1 MKSLIILI
9 LMPCSVLALGG
20 QFGILHILKR
30 RFWIQGRCLEK
41 EMDLAAESY
50 DDSWMMEIQGKQGRD
65 ETNNRKNRRN
75 GRSKQRK

>member
-1 MKSLIILI
+1 MKSLIISI

-30 RFWIQGRCLEK
+30 RFWIQGVVLEE
-41 EMDLAAESY
+41 EMDLAAERY
-50 DDSWMMEIQGKQGRD
+50 DDSWMMEVQGKQGRD
-65 ETNNRKNRRN
+65 DAKHRKNRRN

>member
-9 LMPCSVLALGG
+9 LLPCSVLALGG

-30 RFWIQGRCLEK
+30 RFWIQGVVLEK
-41 EMDLAAESY
+41 EMDRAAESY

>member
-30 RFWIQGRCLEK
+30 RFWIQGVVLEQ
-41 EMDLAAESY
+41 EMDLAAERY

-65 ETNNRKNRRN
+65 DPDNRKNRRN